1 MQFWPVYK
9 TSLIFNVLKE
19 KMSNEGEK
27 RDCVPSAV
35 FISVGVLPVLILHD
49 TDSLFLSL
57 THTGI

>member
-1 MQFWPVYK
+1 MYK
-9 TSLIFNVLKE
+9 TSLIFNMLKE